1 MEDSLLRQS
10 FRFRLALSNDI
21 LKSKI
26 TLVVKKL
33 LEFSKKKIQYLIQ
46 IKLKSKNLYDINFQK
61 SVLGS

>member
-10 FRFRLALSNDI
+10 FRFRLALSSDI

-33 LEFSKKKIQYLIQ
+33 LEFSKKKNTLPNSNQT
-46 IKLKSKNLYDINFQK
+46 KKQK
-61 SVLGS
+61 FI